1 MNLAFGAEYRYENY
15 EIVAGEE
22 GSYTNYG
29 RASWLHTAGGDSL
42 LVNDNQGP
50 VNTVFA
56 PNGEPRPGGAQVFPG
71 FRPDNEVNRFRSS
84 VAAYADVEMD
94 ITEKLL
100 LSLAGRFENYSDFGS
115 TLNGKL
121 SARYKVT
128 SNFSVRGTTSTGFR
142 APSLH
147 QLYYNSTS
155 TLFIDGIPF
164 EIGTFSNDSRVA
176 QVLGIRPLKEE
187 TSRSFSL
194 GVTGRIPDANLTL
207 TIDGYL
213 VNIEDRIVLTGNFT
227 GDNAPDAS
235 EQDKEIARL
244 FAEANASQGN
254 FFTNAIDTETKGI
267 DIVLTHQARFGS
279 SRLSTTLSG
288 TFAETTLGKVNT
300 NEILAGKE
308 DTYFDRTSR
317 IYLESAVPN
326 TKVNL
331 TFDYSINRFHFMLR
345 NVYFGE
351 VEEATNIE
359 ENAQVF
365 SPKVVTDISAGIK
378 FSKNVNFTIGA
389 GNLFDVYPDMNIA
402 ANQGDGVFLYSRR
415 ATQFG
420 FNGRY
425 LFARMIF
432 RL

>member
-1 MNLAFGAEYRYENY
+1 M
-15 EIVAGEE
+15 
-22 GSYTNYG
+22 
-29 RASWLHTAGGDSL
+29 
-42 LVNDNQGP
+42 
-50 VNTVFA
+50 
-56 PNGEPRPGGAQVFPG
+56 
-71 FRPDNEVNRFRSS
+71 NRFRSS